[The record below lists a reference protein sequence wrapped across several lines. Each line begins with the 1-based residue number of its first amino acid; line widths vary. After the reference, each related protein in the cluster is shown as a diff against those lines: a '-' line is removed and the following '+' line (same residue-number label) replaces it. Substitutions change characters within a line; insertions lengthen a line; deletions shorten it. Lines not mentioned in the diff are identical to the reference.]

1 MRLKFART
9 IACSFSSALLLLLA
23 GGNLVAQSPG
33 KPADEEKGYTMYEQF
48 EGSSNTL
55 GQVMKFDTSVGYNF
69 NRFWGVDLGIPV
81 YVVRASTTS
90 TSTSTTTTRLSSGNG
105 IGDTYADLRLTVDN
119 PLLNFGSTLIGRAPT
134 GNTRLG
140 MSTGRATFEWNN
152 HFDRSFLGLRP
163 FANVGV
169 ANSISDTHFFVRPF
183 TTLGMVALLE
193 GGATYKVLHFASVG
207 TSLYA
212 DEPWGQQ
219 KVFSKLMSRQTS
231 MMTSSTGSQ
240 RGPFATA
247 AETVGSAALARDN
260 GFSAWVG
267 ASPIHY
273 LDLEVAYNRSV
284 HYDLNTVSF
293 GVGLNLGS
301 LFKLAKHY

>member
-1 MRLKFART
+1 LKFART
-9 IACSFSSALLLLLA
+9 IAGSLFSALLLLPA
-23 GGNLVAQSPG
+23 GGNLVAQSPT
-33 KPADEEKGYTMYEQF
+33 KPQDEEKGYTLYEQF

-55 GQVMKFDTSVGYNF
+55 GQVMKFDTSAGYNF
-69 NRFWGVDLGIPV
+69 NRFWGVDFGIPV
-81 YVVRASTTS
+81 YMVRASTTS
-90 TSTSTTTTRLSSGNG
+90 TSTTTTTTSLSSGNG
-105 IGDTYADLRLTVDN
+105 IGDAYADLRLTVAN
-119 PLLNFGSTLIGRAPT
+119 PLLNYASSLIGRAPT

-140 MSTGRATFEWNN
+140 MSTGRATFEWDN
-152 HFDRSFLGLRP
+152 HFDRSFMGLQP
-163 FANVGV
+163 FANAGV

-193 GGATYKVLHFASVG
+193 GGATYKLLHFASVG
-207 TSLYA
+207 ASFYA

-219 KVFSKLMSRQTS
+219 KVYSKLIMRQTS
-231 MMTSSTGSQ
+231 TMTGS
-240 RGPFATA
+240 RRTA
-247 AETVGSAALARDN
+247 AEKVGSAAVARDN

-267 ASPIHY
+267 ASPIPY
-273 LDLEVAYNRSV
+273 LDLEVGYNRSV

>member
-1 MRLKFART
+1 MKLTRT
-9 IACSFSSALLLLLA
+9 IACSFSLALLLLLA
-23 GGNLVAQSPG
+23 GGHLAAQSAG
-33 KPADEEKGYTMYEQF
+33 KAPDEEKGYTMYEQF

-55 GQVMKFDTSVGYNF
+55 GQVMKFDTSAGYNF

-81 YVVRASTTS
+81 YVVRAST
-90 TSTSTTTTRLSSGNG
+90 STSTTTTPLSSGNG
-105 IGDTYADLRLTVDN
+105 IGDAHVDLRLTVNN
-119 PLLNFGSTLIGRAPT
+119 PLLNYGSTLTGRAPT

-140 MSTGRATFEWNN
+140 MSTGRATFEWDN
-152 HFDRSFLGLRP
+152 HFDRSFLGLQP
-163 FANVGV
+163 FANAGV

-183 TTLGMVALLE
+183 STLGMVALLE
-193 GGATYKVLHFASVG
+193 GGATCKVLHVASVG
-207 TSLYA
+207 ASLYA

-219 KVFSKLMSRQTS
+219 KVYSKLRA
-231 MMTSSTGSQ
+231 
-240 RGPFATA
+240 GPSKTA

-260 GFSAWVG
+260 GFSAWIG
-267 ASPIHY
+267 ASPIPY
-273 LDLEVAYNRSV
+273 LDLEVGYNRSV

>member
-1 MRLKFART
+1 MKFAPRV
-9 IACSFSSALLLLLA
+9 ACLLFSALLLLLA

-33 KPADEEKGYTMYEQF
+33 KPTDEEKGYTLYEQF

-55 GQVMKFDTSVGYNF
+55 GQVMKFDTSAGYNF
-69 NRFWGVDLGIPV
+69 SRFWGVDFGIPV
-81 YVVRASTTS
+81 YVVRASA
-90 TSTSTTTTRLSSGNG
+90 STSTTTPLSSGNG
-105 IGDTYADLRLTVDN
+105 IGDAHADLRLTVNN
-119 PLLNFGSTLIGRAPT
+119 PLLNFASTLIGRAPT

-140 MSTGRATFEWNN
+140 MSTGRATFEWDN
-152 HFDRSFLGLRP
+152 HFDRSFLGLQP

-193 GGATYKVLHFASVG
+193 GGATYKVLHLASVG

-219 KVFSKLMSRQTS
+219 KVFSKLVSRTTL
-231 MMTSSTGSQ
+231 MVGSRKQ
-240 RGPFATA
+240 PFATA
-247 AETVGSAALARDN
+247 AETVGTAALARDN

-273 LDLEVAYNRSV
+273 LDVEVGYNRSV

>member
-1 MRLKFART
+1 MRLKFTRT
-9 IACSFSSALLLLLA
+9 IACSFFSALLLLLA
-23 GGNLVAQSPG
+23 GGNLAAQSAART
-33 KPADEEKGYTMYEQF
+33 ADEEKGYTLYEQF

-55 GQVMKFDTSVGYNF
+55 GQVMKFDTSAGYNF
-69 NRFWGVDLGIPV
+69 SRFWGVDLGIPV
-81 YVVRASTTS
+81 YVVRAST
-90 TSTSTTTTRLSSGNG
+90 STSTTTTPVSSGNG
-105 IGDTYADLRLTVDN
+105 IGDAHVDLRLTVNN

-134 GNTRLG
+134 GSTSLG
-140 MSTGRATFEWNN
+140 MSTGRATFEWDN
-152 HFDRSFLGLRP
+152 HFDRSFLGLQP
-163 FANVGV
+163 FANAGV

-193 GGATYKVLHFASVG
+193 GGATYKVFHLASVG
-207 TSLYA
+207 ASLYA

-219 KVFSKLMSRQTS
+219 KVYSKLVSRTTL
-231 MMTSSTGSQ
+231 MVGSRRQ
-240 RGPFATA
+240 PFANV

-267 ASPIHY
+267 ASPIPY
-273 LDLEVAYNRSV
+273 LDLEVGYTRSV